1 MYIFPWLLMGHADQ
15 QTKAVTPVVV
25 AEVAMA
31 NSKVEEV
38 VAAGNRPQSR
48 AISLFF
54 TPNLR

>member
-1 MYIFPWLLMGHADQ
+1 MGHADQ